1 MFALAYKLRFSS
13 TIYHHINELILPIAH
28 RHAHCFPGGAEPP
41 RYAEALFLP
50 LIVHLIPADHNCYII
65 LDQLRQDI

>member
-13 TIYHHINELILPIAH
+13 TIDHHINELILPIAH
-28 RHAHCFPGGAEPP
+28 RYAHCFPGGAEPP
-41 RYAEALFLP
+41 RYAEAVFLP
-50 LIVHLIPADHNCYII
+50 FIVHPILANPNCYII